1 MNTDQL
7 PNESGSY
14 VLLLELKIPRVLTIG
29 RLGEVELPAGVYAYA
44 GSAFGWG
51 GLRARLG
58 RHLRGDGAKHW
69 HIDHVRA
76 VAKVQNCFYTVSDTR
91 LECAWSQALAAL
103 PGATIP
109 VLGFGS
115 SDCRAGCGAHFFAL
129 PPHADVRVVLE
140 TVAHQPVLHIQDSR
154 DDLGQ

>member
-1 MNTDQL
+1 MIEIDTL
-7 PNESGSY
+7 PTASGTY
-14 VLLLELKIPRVLTIG
+14 VLVLELNRPHVLTIG
-29 RLGEVELPAGVYAYA
+29 RLGEVKLPAGVMAYA
-44 GSAFGWG
+44 GSAFGSG

-76 VAKVQNCFYTVSDTR
+76 VAEVRNCFYTVSDTR

-109 VLGFGS
+109 VPGFGS
-115 SDCRAGCGAHFFAL
+115 SDCRSGCGAHLIAL
-129 PPHADVRVVLE
+129 PPRVNLQRVLAE
-140 TVAHQPVLHIQDSR
+140 VTRSLVMRLQLR
-154 DDLGQ
+154 